1 MMDQQQVEAFVES
14 LPNVQSSEAYGFRFY
29 FYGDDHRMP
38 FLTMA
43 NSDSEYD
50 NRSNLSREGVFRVNL
65 GVSPGT
71 FRGLFP
77 DAAIDP
83 DVLDYTALNQFLP
96 HPDYWKQNFLCI
108 LNPAGENVARL
119 QDLIREAH
127 GVSQARYDRRAPQ

>member
-1 MMDQQQVEAFVES
+1 M
-14 LPNVQSSEAYGFRFY
+14 
-29 FYGDDHRMP
+29 
-38 FLTMA
+38 
-43 NSDSEYD
+43 
-50 NRSNLSREGVFRVNL
+50 NL

-96 HPDYWKQNFLCI
+96 HPDYWKQSFLCI

-127 GVSQARYDRRAPQ
+127 GVSKARYDRRAPQ